1 LASGEKRLRA
11 SELSNSWRVFRVGC
25 IKDET
30 ALIRSLELE
39 PTDGRGLIR
48 YLAGQHIPI
57 RIQPAGSEAPLVRT
71 YTPSVSPSENNY
83 RISVKR
89 EGIVSRC
96 LHQLSVDDTIEVRS
110 PAGGS
115 TIDATQDRPRSCSR
129 RVM

>member
-1 LASGEKRLRA
+1 MTGDWQEAKKRLRA

-48 YLAGQHIPI
+48 HLAGQHIPI

-83 RISVKR
+83 RIS
-89 EGIVSRC
+89 
-96 LHQLSVDDTIEVRS
+96 
-110 PAGGS
+110 AGG
-115 TIDATQDRPRSCSR
+115 DRFEVPSSAKCR
-129 RVM
+129 RHN

>member
-1 LASGEKRLRA
+1 MTGDWQEAKKRLRA
-11 SELSNSWRVFRVGC
+11 SELSNSWCVFRVGC

-83 RISVKR
+83 RISAKR
-89 EGIVSRC
+89 GGDRF
-96 LHQLSVDDTIEVRS
+96 EVPS
-110 PAGGS
+110 SAK
-115 TIDATQDRPRSCSR
+115 CR
-129 RVM
+129 RHN

>member
-1 LASGEKRLRA
+1 MTGDWQDAKKRLRA

-39 PTDGRGLIR
+39 PTDARGLIR

-71 YTPSVSPSENNY
+71 YTPSVS
-83 RISVKR
+83 
-89 EGIVSRC
+89 
-96 LHQLSVDDTIEVRS
+96 
-110 PAGGS
+110 
-115 TIDATQDRPRSCSR
+115 RPRTTIASVSSGR
-129 RVM
+129 GSFRGAFIS